1 MSVCRRCARTLTADE
16 IAVYK
21 RMVNRGAD
29 TFLCAACLAAEFHV
43 QESLIHEK
51 IAHFRAMGCTLF
63 SQPAGTSAS
72 SISTNSSPPFPHG

>member
-1 MSVCRRCARTLTADE
+1 MSVCRRCSRTLTADE

-43 QESLIHEK
+43 PESLIHEK

-63 SQPAGTSAS
+63 DPEK
-72 SISTNSSPPFPHG
+72 

>member
-43 QESLIHEK
+43 PESLIHEK

-63 SQPAGTSAS
+63 SQPAETSAS

>member
-1 MSVCRRCARTLTADE
+1 MSVCRRCSRTLTADE

-43 QESLIHEK
+43 PESPHHRFHTDETFVCRTTKKRPYRFVL
-51 IAHFRAMGCTLF
+51 T
-63 SQPAGTSAS
+63 GTGA
-72 SISTNSSPPFPHG
+72 F

>member
-1 MSVCRRCARTLTADE
+1 MSVCRRCSRTLTADE

-43 QESLIHEK
+43 PESLIHEK

-63 SQPAGTSAS
+63 SQTAETPAS
-72 SISTNSSPPFPHG
+72 SISTNSAPPFPHG